1 MFRSYLR
8 NKSAKRLQAQWK
20 VYRMRSF
27 RDGIANYGQNLA
39 CIKIQKFLKGYLVS
53 KKFEPIKIDRRLTQN
68 FRFFEQMREQ
78 QVTDSQVYLAY
89 QWRKRQKKIKKEQL
103 RKMRLELINQQEAE
117 QKDSTPSNQSGKT
130 DSTHKFRKFNTIAG
144 RKKIIS
150 GQVLIDQMK
159 SNMESTLKSA
169 TQKQGRGNLE
179 IMKHASTYTEM
190 DQARFQ
196 RDKRKSR
203 SITSADNS

>member
-117 QKDSTPSNQSGKT
+117 QKDSTPSN
-130 DSTHKFRKFNTIAG
+130 
-144 RKKIIS
+144 
-150 GQVLIDQMK
+150 
-159 SNMESTLKSA
+159 
-169 TQKQGRGNLE
+169 
-179 IMKHASTYTEM
+179 
-190 DQARFQ
+190 
-196 RDKRKSR
+196 
-203 SITSADNS
+203 